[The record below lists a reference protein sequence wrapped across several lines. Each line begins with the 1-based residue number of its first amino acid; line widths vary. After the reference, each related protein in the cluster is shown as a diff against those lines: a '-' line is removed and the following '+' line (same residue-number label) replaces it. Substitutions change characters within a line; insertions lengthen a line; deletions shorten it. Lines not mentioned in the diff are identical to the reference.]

1 VRAGQLLPGRPR
13 RRLRPHPARRAHRRT
28 RFAQWRGAARRRR
41 ASSTRCQVTWS
52 SAVPASVAPPPASWC
67 ALHLRPRL
75 CPQTARRVR
84 RRTRFAQWRRA
95 ARRRQAARTRCPVTW
110 PSLPASVAP
119 PPASWRAHCPARR
132 RALHLRPRLRPQTA
146 RRARRRTRFAQW
158 RGAARRGQAAGT
170 RCPVTWSSVQASAAP
185 PPASWSASGTGDPQR
200 RYFLSATWA
209 QGGPDPFP
217 RTSARCA
224 PWLATRALDGS
235 CSETA
240 AVMYRTS
247 RCLAPL
253 ARNQTVRTRAD

>member
-52 SAVPASVAPPPASWC
+52 SSVPASVAPPPASWC
-67 ALHLRPRL
+67 ALHLR
-75 CPQTARRVR
+75 PQTARRVR

-146 RRARRRTRFAQW
+146 RRAHRRTRFAQW

-200 RYFLSATWA
+200 RYFFRNV
-209 QGGPDPFP
+209 GPRRSRPFP
-217 RTSARCA
+217 QDKRQMCA
-224 PWLATRALDGS
+224 LASDSCLGWL
-235 CSETA
+235 
-240 AVMYRTS
+240 VF
-247 RCLAPL
+247 
-253 ARNQTVRTRAD
+253 